1 MKVRALTE
9 VPTAK
14 GIIQVGQIIEIPESL
29 MAKLKGKVA
38 EITPM
43 VDDRLSTKK
52 TSHTSKP
59 DLTPAAIVDP
69 VAPGRALWSLEM
81 QSLVEWFM
89 MQEAP
94 VEPFYLEPH
103 QRVLDPVKY
112 FHSLRQDIA
121 TGPTGARAKYGTLQ
135 DDLRKL
141 RIYLN

>member
-14 GIIQVGQIIEIPESL
+14 GMIQVGQIIEIPESL

-43 VDDRLSTKK
+43 VDDRLS
-52 TSHTSKP
+52 SHTSKP
-59 DLTPAAIVDP
+59 DLTPAVIVDP
-69 VAPGRALWSLEM
+69 IAPVRALWSLEM
-81 QSLVEWFM
+81 QSLVVWFM

-103 QRVLDPVKY
+103 QRVLDPVK
-112 FHSLRQDIA
+112 FFLSLRQDIA
-121 TGPTGARAKYGTLQ
+121 KGPAGARAKYGTLQ

-141 RIYLN
+141 KNFLN